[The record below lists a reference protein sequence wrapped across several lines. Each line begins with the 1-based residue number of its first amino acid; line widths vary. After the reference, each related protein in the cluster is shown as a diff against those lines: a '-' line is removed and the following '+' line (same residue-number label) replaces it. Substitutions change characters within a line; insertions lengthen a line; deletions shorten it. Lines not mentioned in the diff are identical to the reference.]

1 MLAVVFPG
9 QGSQEVGM
17 ASDFAARFAESRDA
31 LACADE
37 AFGGP
42 LSRIMREGPEE
53 TLRQT
58 EVTQPAI
65 LAASIAIWRV
75 LEPRLPRPPV
85 LLAGHS
91 LGEYTA
97 LVAAGSLDL
106 GEAIRLV
113 RRRGQLMAEAVPEG
127 EGGMLA
133 VLGLSGEEV
142 ARVCATI
149 AGTVAPAN
157 YNSEAQT
164 VIAGETRA
172 LERAAEALRA
182 AGAKRLIPLTVS
194 APFHC
199 ALMAPAQEKLAP
211 ALAEAC
217 FRDLRVPVVS
227 NVTARAYRTA
237 AEARALLREQ
247 VCAPVRW
254 VECVRALRS
263 GGATLHLEVGPGDV
277 LTGLAGRIDKGFAR
291 QRVSRVDQ
299 LEPALAKLAEA
310 SA

>member
-17 ASDFAARFAESRDA
+17 ASDFAARFAESRA
-31 LACADE
+31 VLAEADE

-42 LSRIMREGPEE
+42 LSRYMREGPEE
-53 TLRQT
+53 TLRRT

-75 LEPRLPRPPV
+75 LEPRLPRPPI

-106 GEAIRLV
+106 GEAVRLV

-127 EGGMLA
+127 EGGMIA
-133 VLGLSGEEV
+133 VLGLAGAEV
-142 ARVCATI
+142 ARVCASLE
-149 AGTVAPAN
+149 GTVAPAN
-157 YNSEAQT
+157 FNSEAQT
-164 VIAGETRA
+164 VIAGDFAALSRA
-172 LERAAEALRA
+172 GEALRA
-182 AGAKRLIPLTVS
+182 AGAKRLVPLEVS

-227 NVTARAYRTA
+227 NVTARPYRTA
-237 AEARALLREQ
+237 ADARALLREQ

-254 VECVRALRS
+254 VESLHAIVEA
-263 GGATLHLEVGPGDV
+263 GARVHLEAGPGDV
-277 LTGLAGRIDKGFAR
+277 LSGLAARTAKGLVLL
-291 QRVSRVDQ
+291 RVSRVDQ
-299 LEPALAKLAEA
+299 LEPALARLAEVLP
-310 SA
+310 

>member
-17 ASDFAARFAESRDA
+17 ASDFAARFAESREA
-31 LACADE
+31 LACADD

-42 LSRIMREGPEE
+42 LSRFMREGPDEV
-53 TLRQT
+53 LRRT
-58 EVTQPAI
+58 EVTQPAL

-75 LEPRLPRPPV
+75 LEPRLPQPPI

-106 GEAIRLV
+106 AEAIRLV

-127 EGGMLA
+127 EGGMIA
-133 VLGLSGEEV
+133 VLGLSGEDV
-142 ARVCATI
+142 ARVCASVE
-149 AGTVAPAN
+149 GVVAPAN
-157 YNSEAQT
+157 FNSEAQT
-164 VIAGETRA
+164 VIAGETAA
-172 LERAAEALRA
+172 LERASEALRA
-182 AGAKRLIPLTVS
+182 AGAKRLIPLEVS

-217 FRDLRVPVVS
+217 FRDLRVPVLS
-227 NVTARAYRTA
+227 NVTARPYRTA
-237 AEARALLREQ
+237 VEARELLREQ

-254 VECVRALRS
+254 AECVRAIVS
-263 GGATLHLEVGPGDV
+263 AGARVHLEVGPGDV
-277 LTGLAGRIDKGFAR
+277 LSGLAARTAKGLAR
-291 QRVSRVDQ
+291 LRVSSVDQ
-299 LEPALAKLAEA
+299 LEPTLAKLAEA
-310 SA
+310 FA

>member
-1 MLAVVFPG
+1 MLGVVFPG

-17 ASDFAARFAESRDA
+17 AADFAARFAESRAA
-31 LACADE
+31 LAEADD

-42 LSRIMREGPEE
+42 LSRFMREGPEE
-53 TLRQT
+53 TLRRT

-65 LAASIAIWRV
+65 LAAGVAIWRV
-75 LEPRLPRPPV
+75 LEPRLPRPPI

-106 GEAIRLV
+106 GEAVRLV

-127 EGGMLA
+127 QGGMVA
-133 VLGLSGEEV
+133 VLGLSGDEV

-149 AGTVAPAN
+149 EGIVAPAN

-164 VIAGETRA
+164 VIAGETGA
-172 LERAAEALRA
+172 LERAGAALRA
-182 AGAKRLIPLTVS
+182 AGAKRLIPLAVS

-199 ALMAPAQEKLAP
+199 ALMAPAQEKLTP

-217 FRDLRVPVVS
+217 FRDARVPVLS
-227 NVTARAYRTA
+227 NVTGRPYRSA

-254 VECVRALRS
+254 VACVRAMVDA
-263 GGATLHLEVGPGDV
+263 GARVQLEVGPGDV
-277 LTGLAGRIDKGFAR
+277 LTGLAGRIAKGLAR
-291 QRVSRVDQ
+291 ERVSNVAG
-299 LEPALAKLAEA
+299 LEPALARLAEVLA
-310 SA
+310 

>member
-17 ASDFAARFAESRDA
+17 AADFAARFPEAREA
-31 LACADE
+31 LACADD
-37 AFGGP
+37 AFGGS
-42 LSRIMREGPEE
+42 LSRTMREGPEE
-53 TLRQT
+53 ALRRT

-97 LVAAGSLDL
+97 LVAAGALDL
-106 GEAIRLV
+106 AEAIRLV

-127 EGGMLA
+127 EGGMVA
-133 VLGLSGEEV
+133 VLGLAGEEV
-142 ARVCATI
+142 ARVCASVPG
-149 AGTVAPAN
+149 AVAPAN
-157 YNSEAQT
+157 FNSEAQT
-164 VIAGETRA
+164 VIAGEAGA
-172 LERAAEALRA
+172 LERAGEALRA
-182 AGAKRLIPLTVS
+182 AGAKRLIPLRVS

-217 FRDLRVPVVS
+217 FRDLRVPVLS
-227 NVTARAYRTA
+227 NVTARPYRTA

-254 VECVRALRS
+254 VECVRAMVEAGVRV
-263 GGATLHLEVGPGDV
+263 HLEVGPGDV
-277 LTGLAGRIDKGFAR
+277 LTGFAGRIAKGLAR
-291 QRVSRVDQ
+291 PRVSSVEE
-299 LEPALAKLAEA
+299 LEPALAKVAEA
-310 SA
+310 PS

>member
-17 ASDFAARFAESRDA
+17 ASDFAACFAESRA
-31 LACADE
+31 VLAEADD

-42 LSRIMREGPEE
+42 LSRYMAEGPDEV
-53 TLRQT
+53 LRRT

-75 LEPRLPRPPV
+75 LEPRLPRPPI

-106 GEAIRLV
+106 AEAIRLV

-127 EGGMLA
+127 FGGMLA
-133 VLGLSGEEV
+133 VLGLAGDEV
-142 ARVCATI
+142 ARVCAGVL
-149 AGTVAPAN
+149 GTVAPAN
-157 YNSEAQT
+157 FNSEAQT
-164 VIAGETRA
+164 VIAGETGALGRA
-172 LERAAEALRA
+172 SEALRA
-182 AGAKRLIPLTVS
+182 AGAKRLIPLAVS

-227 NVTARAYRTA
+227 NVTARPYRTA
-237 AEARALLREQ
+237 AEARTLLREQ

-254 VECVRALRS
+254 VECVRAMVAA
-263 GGATLHLEVGPGDV
+263 GARVHLEVGPGDV
-277 LTGLAGRIDKGFAR
+277 LTGLAARIAR
-291 QRVSRVDQ
+291 QLVRPHVSKVAQ
-299 LEPALAKLAEA
+299 LEQALAKLAEGIA
-310 SA
+310 

>member
-9 QGSQEVGM
+9 QGSQQVGM
-17 ASDFAARFAESRDA
+17 ASDFAARFAVSRAA
-31 LACADE
+31 LEEADD

-42 LSRIMREGPEE
+42 LSRYLREGPEE
-53 TLRQT
+53 MLRRT

-85 LLAGHS
+85 VLAGHR

-97 LVAAGSLDL
+97 LVAAGSLEL

-127 EGGMLA
+127 EGGMVA
-133 VLGLSGEEV
+133 VLGLAGEEV

-149 AGTVAPAN
+149 DGTVAPAN
-157 YNSEAQT
+157 FNSEAQT
-164 VIAGETRA
+164 VIAGETGALARA
-172 LERAAEALRA
+172 SEALRA
-182 AGAKRLIPLTVS
+182 AGAKRLIPLPVS

-199 ALMAPAQEKLAP
+199 ALMAPAQEKLTP

-217 FRDLRVPVVS
+217 FRDLRVPVLS

-237 AEARALLREQ
+237 SEARALLREQ

-254 VECVRALRS
+254 VECVRAMLS
-263 GGATLHLEVGPGDV
+263 AGARVHLEVGPGDV
-277 LTGLAGRIDKGFAR
+277 LTGLAGRIAR
-291 QRVSRVDQ
+291 ELARPHVSSTDQ

-310 SA
+310 LA